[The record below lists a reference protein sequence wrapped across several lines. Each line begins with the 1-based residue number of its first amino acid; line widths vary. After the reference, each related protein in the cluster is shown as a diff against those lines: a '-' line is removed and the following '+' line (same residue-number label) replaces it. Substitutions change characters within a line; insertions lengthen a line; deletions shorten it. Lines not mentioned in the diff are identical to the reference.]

1 MIPIFKIL
9 YSNCMIV
16 FAFDNSS
23 NHVTFNK
30 DALIANKM
38 NLGLGEK
45 QPIIWDIYFRPN
57 NNYNQ

>member
-1 MIPIFKIL
+1 
-9 YSNCMIV
+9 MIV